1 VLYKVRIVK
10 EGPWCLCYIFPRIGK
25 FNQEIFMSVDKA
37 YKLAKERY
45 AQFGIDTDAAIERAL
60 NLPISLHCWQ
70 SDDVAGF
77 ETKPEGLAGGGIMA
91 TGNYPGR
98 ARNGE
103 EARADLE
110 KTMSLIPGVQR
121 VNVHACYSETDHYV
135 DRDEM
140 DASCFTKW
148 MDWAKARGICLDFN
162 PTFFAH
168 PKSQDGYTLS
178 HQDDAIRA
186 FWVKHGKACRKIAEA
201 MAEAQGSPCYV
212 NWWTPDG
219 SKDIPADSWSPRKRM
234 AKSYDEIMSDNLVDK
249 AKCVDFIESKLFG
262 IGSESYVVSSAEFCS
277 DYAISRSMGLC
288 LDMGHFH
295 PTETIDGKISS
306 HLTFMDKI
314 LLHVSRPIRW
324 DSDHV
329 VIFND
334 DLKAVFLEIQRGNVW
349 DRVVLAL
356 DFFDASINRIGA
368 YVTGTRAVRKGI
380 LYALLDPT
388 VQLQDYEKAGKNA
401 QRLAMMEEF
410 KSMPFGAVWDMLCE
424 KDGVPVGT
432 DWIVEMEKYEK
443 QVQSKR

>member
-1 VLYKVRIVK
+1 MCIQKVY
-10 EGPWCLCYIFPRIGK
+10 E
-25 FNQEIFMSVDKA
+25 S
-37 YKLAKERY
+37 AKERY
-45 AQFGIDTDAAIERAL
+45 AQFGIDTDAAIEKAL
-60 NLPISLHCWQ
+60 SLPISLQCWQ
-70 SDDVAGF
+70 SDDVTGF
-77 ETKPEGLAGGGIMA
+77 EMKPADLVGGGIMA

-98 ARNGE
+98 ARNGA

-140 DASCFTKW
+140 DASCFRKW
-148 MDWAKARGICLDFN
+148 MDWAKEQGICLDFN
-162 PTFFAH
+162 PTFFSH
-168 PKSQDGYTLS
+168 PHAQDGYTLS
-178 HQDDAIRA
+178 HPDDKIRA
-186 FWVKHGKACRKIAEA
+186 FWVRHGKACRKIAQA
-201 MAEAQGSPCYV
+201 MAEAQGSPCHV

-219 SKDIPADSWSPRKRM
+219 SKDIPADCWGPRKRM
-234 AKSYDEIMSDNLVDK
+234 AESYDAIMNGSSVDQTQ
-249 AKCVDFIESKLFG
+249 CIDFIESKLFG

-277 DYAISRSMGLC
+277 NYALSRGVGLC

-306 HLTFMDKI
+306 HLTFMDKL

-356 DFFDASINRIGA
+356 DFFDASINRIGS
-368 YVTGTRAVRKGI
+368 YVIGTRAARKGI

-388 VQLQDYEKAGKNA
+388 AQLKAYEAEGKNA

-410 KSMPFGAVWDMLCE
+410 KSMPFGAVWDRLCE
-424 KDGVPVGT
+424 QAGVPVGT
-432 DWIVEMEKYEK
+432 AWIAEMEDYEK
-443 QVQSKR
+443 DVLSKR